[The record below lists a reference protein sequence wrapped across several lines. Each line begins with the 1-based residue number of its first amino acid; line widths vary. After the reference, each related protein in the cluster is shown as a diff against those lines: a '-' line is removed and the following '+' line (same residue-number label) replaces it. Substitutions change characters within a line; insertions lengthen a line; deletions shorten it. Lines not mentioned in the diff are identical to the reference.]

1 MHKCIFIGIDIQI
14 RRGCCFAVIN
24 ETGTLINS
32 GWLSSPVTDAVELVQ
47 QLSGPRKVLAVGIDA
62 PRMPLVTP
70 REWYWN
76 RNKRRYDKRSS
87 QKGYGRQCEIVISAH
102 GIANPQWT
110 PLVSEA
116 PEWMQRGFKLYE
128 ALEDLAK
135 VHEVFPSASY
145 NLLQGNTD
153 IRIDADLS
161 NENKRN
167 QKYHQNKQ

>member
-116 PEWMQRGFKLYE
+116 PEWMQRGSNYTK
-128 ALEDLAK
+128 
-135 VHEVFPSASY
+135 PSKILRRYMRFFHLHPIIYYRGILIYA
-145 NLLQGNTD
+145 
-153 IRIDADLS
+153 
-161 NENKRN
+161 
-167 QKYHQNKQ
+167 